1 MECLEWLLPK
11 SIDAQSRIGSRH
23 LGLDEAH
30 GPQDAKVPAHSRR
43 ACVGAAREL
52 ACRTWAI
59 AKDFDDPRRLGSAR
73 AVRVASRLTDTNS

>member
-11 SIDAQSRIGSRH
+11 SVDAQSRVGRRH
-23 LGLDEAH
+23 LGLDEANRS
-30 GPQDAKVPAHSRR
+30 QDAEVPAHGRR

-59 AKDFDDPRRLGSAR
+59 AKDFDDPASGRLGK
-73 AVRVASRLTDTNS
+73 SRQGRIQVDRH